1 MLGPWCRHLGQRRD
15 AKPRRSLRQIREWCV
30 VFFLISSGPTCV
42 PFPMSTAVRCRR
54 LWFHVIFRCDARPIA
69 ECLFIGQNDSGEALR
84 HLQKQL
90 QTHARATLSQ
100 YAVIWFDSRG
110 HGRVFASPAYQDYLE
125 RWIPEDGRQEARR
138 VAVNAAQGARVA
150 NRRNII
156 PRKRDPPRGTLVQ
169 SFAAENDSDSGE
181 EPSSNIGRA
190 GKPMQNGA
198 HPLLPL
204 PDNEPELHVSQKRR
218 APNELTISRKKATV
232 SRHTATNRTAYSDSD
247 SNPGGEVE
255 TIPQHVPLRIGDA
268 DALTTFYT
276 TRLCQMQQ
284 LNCRLIAK
292 VWIKVIQP
300 KKQSNFAYK
309 YGDSSKPPWWPKD
322 IKHQEPDHLKKHG
335 EGCFRFLRCDYH
347 LTTMQNASR

>member
-1 MLGPWCRHLGQRRD
+1 M
-15 AKPRRSLRQIREWCV
+15 
-30 VFFLISSGPTCV
+30 FTCLV
-42 PFPMSTAVRCRR
+42 PFPMSIY
-54 LWFHVIFRCDARPIA
+54 VIFRCDLRLIA

-84 HLQKQL
+84 NLQKQL

-110 HGRVFASPAYQDYLE
+110 HGRVFASPAYQEYLE

-138 VAVNAAQGARVA
+138 IAVSAAQGTRVA

-156 PRKRDPPRGTLVQ
+156 PKKRDTPRGAPVQ

-181 EPSSNIGRA
+181 EPSPNTGRA
-190 GKPMQNGA
+190 SKPVQNGA
-198 HPLLPL
+198 HTLLPL

-218 APNELTISRKKATV
+218 APNELTTPRKKTTV
-232 SRHTATNRTAYSDSD
+232 STATNRTAYSDSDD

-335 EGCFRFLRCDYH
+335 EGFFRLLRCGYH
-347 LTTMQNASR
+347 LTTRRAHTVNVDCPAMRKGSHIEASGCYCRGSSSKQDRAPLG